1 MTMHTRTDTFFE
13 RCVTAF
19 LSRLDFFG
27 SPGNL
32 TVLSCFKAERVCVLR
47 LLGKLP
53 VLINKFYAAGGLSYR
68 HAVLPAAR
76 RKGTGSEE

>member
-19 LSRLDFFG
+19 LSRLDFLG

-32 TVLSCFKAERVCVLR
+32 TVLSCFKAERVCVLPFFCTPVTGR
-47 LLGKLP
+47 L
-53 VLINKFYAAGGLSYR
+53 
-68 HAVLPAAR
+68 AVLPAAR
-76 RKGTGSEE
+76 RKGAGSEK

>member
-19 LSRLDFFG
+19 LSRLDFLG

-32 TVLSCFKAERVCVLR
+32 TVLSCFKAERVCVLYPCDGKARGFARSKAQGRR
-47 LLGKLP
+47 LGRIICL
-53 VLINKFYAAGGLSYR
+53 
-68 HAVLPAAR
+68 
-76 RKGTGSEE
+76 

>member
-19 LSRLDFFG
+19 LSRLDFLG

-32 TVLSCFKAERVCVLR
+32 TVLSCFKAERVCFCTPMTER
-47 LLGKLP
+47 L
-53 VLINKFYAAGGLSYR
+53 
-68 HAVLPAAR
+68 AVLPAAR
-76 RKGTGSEE
+76 RKGAGSEK

>member
-19 LSRLDFFG
+19 LSRLDFLG

-32 TVLSCFKAERVCVLR
+32 TVLSCFKAERVCVLPFCTPATER
-47 LLGKLP
+47 L
-53 VLINKFYAAGGLSYR
+53 
-68 HAVLPAAR
+68 AVLHAAR
-76 RKGTGSEE
+76 RKGAGSEK

>member
-19 LSRLDFFG
+19 LSRLDFLG

-32 TVLSCFKAERVCVLR
+32 TALSCFKAERESAFAFCLFFVPL
-47 LLGKLP
+47 
-53 VLINKFYAAGGLSYR
+53 
-68 HAVLPAAR
+68 
-76 RKGTGSEE
+76 

>member
-19 LSRLDFFG
+19 LSRLDFLG

-32 TVLSCFKAERVCVLR
+32 TVLSCFKAERVCVG
-47 LLGKLP
+47 GKSSKCNT
-53 VLINKFYAAGGLSYR
+53 IGLQKPRPEIS
-68 HAVLPAAR
+68 
-76 RKGTGSEE
+76 SQDIF

>member
-19 LSRLDFFG
+19 LSRLDFLG

-32 TVLSCFKAERVCVLR
+32 TVLSCFKAERVCVLPFFVPPMTER
-47 LLGKLP
+47 L
-53 VLINKFYAAGGLSYR
+53 
-68 HAVLPAAR
+68 AVLPAAR
-76 RKGTGSEE
+76 RKGAGSEE

>member
-19 LSRLDFFG
+19 LSRLDFLG

-32 TVLSCFKAERVCVLR
+32 TDLLCFKAERVCVLPFFVS
-47 LLGKLP
+47 L
-53 VLINKFYAAGGLSYR
+53 
-68 HAVLPAAR
+68 
-76 RKGTGSEE
+76 

>member
-19 LSRLDFFG
+19 LSRLDFLG

-32 TVLSCFKAERVCVLR
+32 TVLSCFKAERMIFAFCLFFVPL
-47 LLGKLP
+47 
-53 VLINKFYAAGGLSYR
+53 
-68 HAVLPAAR
+68 
-76 RKGTGSEE
+76 

>member
-32 TVLSCFKAERVCVLR
+32 TVLSCFKAERVCVLPFFLYPYDGKACGFARSKAQGRR
-47 LLGKLP
+47 LGRIICL
-53 VLINKFYAAGGLSYR
+53 
-68 HAVLPAAR
+68 
-76 RKGTGSEE
+76 

>member
-19 LSRLDFFG
+19 LSRLDFLG

-32 TVLSCFKAERVCVLR
+32 TVLSCFKAELVPR
-47 LLGKLP
+47 LL
-53 VLINKFYAAGGLSYR
+53 I
-68 HAVLPAAR
+68 
-76 RKGTGSEE
+76 RKHEIVQ

>member
-19 LSRLDFFG
+19 LSRLDFLG

-32 TVLSCFKAERVCVLR
+32 TVLSCFKAERVCVLCTPVTER
-47 LLGKLP
+47 L
-53 VLINKFYAAGGLSYR
+53 
-68 HAVLPAAR
+68 AVLPAAR
-76 RKGTGSEE
+76 RKDAGSEE

>member
-19 LSRLDFFG
+19 LSRLDFLG

-32 TVLSCFKAERVCVLR
+32 TVLSCFKAERVCVLCTPVTGR
-47 LLGKLP
+47 L
-53 VLINKFYAAGGLSYR
+53 
-68 HAVLPAAR
+68 AVLPAAR
-76 RKGTGSEE
+76 RKGAGSEE

>member
-32 TVLSCFKAERVCVLR
+32 TVLSCFKAERVCVLPFFCFATVENPR
-47 LLGKLP
+47 FYRGK
-53 VLINKFYAAGGLSYR
+53 KKA
-68 HAVLPAAR
+68 
-76 RKGTGSEE
+76 

>member
-19 LSRLDFFG
+19 LSRLDFLG

-32 TVLSCFKAERVCVLR
+32 TVLSCFKAERVLPFFCTPVTER
-47 LLGKLP
+47 LT
-53 VLINKFYAAGGLSYR
+53 
-68 HAVLPAAR
+68 VLPAAR
-76 RKGTGSEE
+76 CKGAGSEE

>member
-19 LSRLDFFG
+19 LSRLDFLG

-32 TVLSCFKAERVCVLR
+32 TVLSCFKAECVCVLPFLYPCDGKARGFARSNTQGRR
-47 LLGKLP
+47 LGRIICL
-53 VLINKFYAAGGLSYR
+53 
-68 HAVLPAAR
+68 
-76 RKGTGSEE
+76 

>member
-19 LSRLDFFG
+19 LSRLDFLG

-32 TVLSCFKAERVCVLR
+32 TDLSCFKAERVCI
-47 LLGKLP
+47 LP
-53 VLINKFYAAGGLSYR
+53 FFVPL
-68 HAVLPAAR
+68 
-76 RKGTGSEE
+76 

>member
-19 LSRLDFFG
+19 LSRLDFLG

-32 TVLSCFKAERVCVLR
+32 TVLSCCTPVTERL
-47 LLGKLP
+47 
-53 VLINKFYAAGGLSYR
+53 
-68 HAVLPAAR
+68 AVLPAAR
-76 RKGTGSEE
+76 RKGAGSEE

>member
-19 LSRLDFFG
+19 LSRLDFLG

-32 TVLSCFKAERVCVLR
+32 TDLSCFKARLRSAFFCTPVTERL
-47 LLGKLP
+47 
-53 VLINKFYAAGGLSYR
+53 
-68 HAVLPAAR
+68 AVLPAAI
-76 RKGTGSEE
+76 RKGAGSEE

>member
-19 LSRLDFFG
+19 LSRLDFLG

-32 TVLSCFKAERVCVLR
+32 TVLSCFKAESAFAFCLFCTPVTER
-47 LLGKLP
+47 L
-53 VLINKFYAAGGLSYR
+53 
-68 HAVLPAAR
+68 AVLPAAR